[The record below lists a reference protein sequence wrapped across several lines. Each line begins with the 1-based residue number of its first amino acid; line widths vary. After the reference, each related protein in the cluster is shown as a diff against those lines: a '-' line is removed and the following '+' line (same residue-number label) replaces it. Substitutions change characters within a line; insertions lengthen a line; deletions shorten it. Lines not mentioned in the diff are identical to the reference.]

1 MFSRRLRWV
10 RDEVPF
16 VVVIAIL
23 LSSVVYLTIWP
34 DHWRRGV
41 GLVALSTLVGGILRL
56 VLPPTRAGALVV
68 RSRWWDVVCYFSLS
82 VVILAVA
89 LRLH

>member
-1 MFSRRLRWV
+1 MPTRRLRWV

-23 LSSVVYLTIWP
+23 VSSVVYLTIWP

-41 GLVALSTLVGGILRL
+41 GLIALSTLLGGVLRL
-56 VLPPTRAGALVV
+56 VLPATKAGALAV
-68 RSRWWDVVCYFSLS
+68 RSRWWDVVCYLSLS
-82 VVILAVA
+82 VGILAVA